1 MEIPIEEKTE
11 ILKTPVSV
19 RSEEEVTEVEPEASL
34 HANALPG
41 PAELEAQLAE
51 IEALN
56 ANIRNIVKASSDVAA
71 VPIVTT
77 EPANVEAMPSPD
89 RVVNPALKSFLIG
102 IKLEELLYTFV
113 DGGFDDLDL
122 MIQQMRSREPLTDEI
137 LKGIGI
143 EKPGHRARLL
153 AHFEEASIKQ
163 INNCTT
169 RRREKKKSACPVPEV
184 AERNQ
189 LEDWLIGMNIAELLP
204 NFMESGY
211 DDLDE
216 IYYLMG
222 TNYAMTDRVLE
233 ESIGVSK
240 PGFRTRILL
249 NVQNY
254 ITQQETS
261 REKEGINFEKED
273 KKFACEMCILM

>member
-1 MEIPIEEKTE
+1 
-11 ILKTPVSV
+11 
-19 RSEEEVTEVEPEASL
+19 
-34 HANALPG
+34 
-41 PAELEAQLAE
+41 
-51 IEALN
+51 
-56 ANIRNIVKASSDVAA
+56 
-71 VPIVTT
+71 
-77 EPANVEAMPSPD
+77 
-89 RVVNPALKSFLIG
+89 
-102 IKLEELLYTFV
+102 
-113 DGGFDDLDL
+113 
-122 MIQQMRSREPLTDEI
+122 
-137 LKGIGI
+137 
-143 EKPGHRARLL
+143 
-153 AHFEEASIKQ
+153 
-163 INNCTT
+163 
-169 RRREKKKSACPVPEV
+169 
-184 AERNQ
+184 
-189 LEDWLIGMNIAELLP
+189 MNIAELLP

-261 REKEGINFEKED
+261 REKESVQFEKED